1 MQRQSDE
8 PARVD
13 AASRLGSHRFQGR
26 VRRMVRPLGFAL
38 SVAAV
43 LFSATFAVAQPLDLK
58 TVLALA
64 EKNHPGVAASRAR
77 LGFAVGQLDEAVT
90 TPWFQWSMS
99 GGGGVLPPIVGTPV
113 YSSATQLV
121 LNPTIQSLTSPSVRL
136 DLNGTVPLYTFGKIE
151 AGAAAARAGVRV
163 SEWDVEKQR
172 LSVRNDVRRAWYGV
186 LFARDVRYIGK
197 EILDK
202 LDEHIDKIAKKLDD
216 GDESVNEVDKLR
228 LDVYRED
235 LRARMS
241 EPVKGET
248 MALAAIRFFTGMSG
262 DVEIPDV
269 PLKKPE
275 LDLLP
280 VTSWLE
286 AARLYR
292 PDLKMAQAG
301 LDARSR
307 LVDLARARL
316 LPDLGLS
323 LSSSYAFSP
332 SAERQQNPWVGDNFN
347 HFYYGFALGFR
358 WNLDILPQ
366 VARIAQARAQLE
378 EVQAN
383 LRLALGGVAVEVEHA
398 HATAVD
404 AKTRLEAFERSERRA
419 KQWASKIQSSVDL
432 GTEDEKTL
440 VEPLRAYATARIN
453 RLQATYDYVAAL
465 SQLVFVT
472 GWEPDELF
480 Q

>member
-1 MQRQSDE
+1 M
-8 PARVD
+8 
-13 AASRLGSHRFQGR
+13 F
-26 VRRMVRPLGFAL
+26 RPLGPAL
-38 SVAAV
+38 ALAAV
-43 LFSATFAVAQPLDLK
+43 LLGTTTAHAQPLDLK
-58 TVLALA
+58 RVLELA

-77 LGFAVGQLDEAVT
+77 LGFALGQLDEAVT
-90 TPWFQWSMS
+90 TPWFQWSMT

-151 AGAAAARAGVRV
+151 AGTEAARAGVRV
-163 SEWDVEKQR
+163 NEWDVEKQR

-202 LDEHIDKIAKKLDD
+202 LDERIDDIAGKLDN
-216 GDESVNEVDKLR
+216 GEEGVTEVDKLR

-235 LRARMS
+235 VRARMS
-241 EPVKGET
+241 EPVKGEA
-248 MALAAIRFFTGMSG
+248 MALAALRFFTGQPG
-262 DVEIPDV
+262 VLDIPDV
-269 PLKKPE
+269 PLKRPPQE
-275 LDLLP
+275 LLP

-316 LPDLGLS
+316 LPDIGLT

-347 HFYYGFALGFR
+347 HFFYGFAIGFR
-358 WNLDILPQ
+358 WSLDLLPQ

-398 HATAVD
+398 HAIAVD

-419 KQWASKIQSSVDL
+419 KQWVSKVQSGIDL
-432 GTEDEKTL
+432 GTEDEKAV
-440 VEPLRAYATARIN
+440 VEPLRAYATARIS
-453 RLQATYDYVAAL
+453 RLQATYDYVVAM
-465 SQLVFVT
+465 SQLVLVT
-472 GWEPDELF
+472 GWEPEGLF